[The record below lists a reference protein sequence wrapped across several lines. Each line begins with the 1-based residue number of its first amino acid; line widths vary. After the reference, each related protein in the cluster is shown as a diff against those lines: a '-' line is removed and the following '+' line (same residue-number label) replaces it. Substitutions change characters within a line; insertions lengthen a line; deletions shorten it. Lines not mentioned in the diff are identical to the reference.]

1 MVLPVTLINFAKF
14 MSTDPILTMKLI
26 VRLMEHIFF
35 SFFKYGGGQGAL
47 NFSKWRHDLFFNFL
61 LNMEGPTPG
70 GHQLWKWRDDRTDSK
85 LFLLQINTNN
95 THRLALFVCWE
106 MSMAS
111 QMCNKS
117 KNTYSVFRSK
127 NTWKT

>member
-1 MVLPVTLINFAKF
+1 MMIPYGTPCDIDELCQIHVYKPYIDNQINRKVSGA
-14 MSTDPILTMKLI
+14 
-26 VRLMEHIFF
+26 
-35 SFFKYGGGQGAL
+35 YGGEGHSTFRSDCMIFSLICPPQG
-47 NFSKWRHDLFFNFL
+47 
-61 LNMEGPTPG
+61 GT
-70 GHQLWKWRDDRTDSK
+70 QLWKWRDDRTDSK

-117 KNTYSVFRSK
+117 KTLTVFFDQK
-127 NTWKT
+127 TQFFAWKT